1 MKMQVTWL
9 AYVVLIL
16 PFSLMQ
22 SGCGNVLA
30 FGTATK
36 FGLDI
41 SQQADKT
48 INVSLGYDRAEIAS
62 IPVPEK
68 SDGSACLV
76 KNKPVTPCN
85 TDAYSVLGSFSVSY
99 GNPWPWGQKPFELNQ
114 FFATGMAA
122 RKAAN
127 NSVISGFFGK
137 KSGEIANKTSGTKP

>member
-1 MKMQVTWL
+1 MKMQVTSL

-22 SGCGNVLA
+22 SGCSNVLA

-62 IPVPEK
+62 IPVPKK
-68 SDGSACLV
+68 SDGSACLAE
-76 KNKPVTPCN
+76 NKSGTTCN
-85 TDAYSVLGSFSVSY
+85 TDAYSVLGSFSINY
-99 GNPWPWGQKPFELNQ
+99 GNPWTLKPFELNQ

-137 KSGEIANKTSGTKP
+137 KSGEIANKTSGTKQ

>member
-1 MKMQVTWL
+1 MRIRVSSL
-9 AYVVLIL
+9 AYLVLVL
-16 PFSLMQ
+16 PFSLLQ
-22 SGCGNVLA
+22 SGCSNVLA

-68 SDGSACLV
+68 SDASACSTNNQQATL
-76 KNKPVTPCN
+76 CN
-85 TDAYSVLGSFSVSY
+85 ADTYSVLGSFSVNY
-99 GNPWPWGQKPFELNQ
+99 GNPWPWGVKPFELNQ

-122 RKAAN
+122 SKAAKN
-127 NSVISGFFGK
+127 DAISGFFGK
-137 KSGEIANKTSGTKP
+137 KSGEIAKKTLGIKQ